1 MFLVFFL
8 QNILCFGVSAKF
20 EKIVFLPDSDV
31 EYVAADGGGD
41 GHVAEP
47 LPCHDHAGDE
57 VRYRGSSS
65 QEGQPH
71 HLDIIC

>member
-1 MFLVFFL
+1 MR
-8 QNILCFGVSAKF
+8 AKF
-20 EKIVFLPDSDV
+20 EKIVFLPNSDV

-47 LPCHDHAGDE
+47 LPCHDDAGDE

-71 HLDIIC
+71 YLNIFSYNFSCILFLIND